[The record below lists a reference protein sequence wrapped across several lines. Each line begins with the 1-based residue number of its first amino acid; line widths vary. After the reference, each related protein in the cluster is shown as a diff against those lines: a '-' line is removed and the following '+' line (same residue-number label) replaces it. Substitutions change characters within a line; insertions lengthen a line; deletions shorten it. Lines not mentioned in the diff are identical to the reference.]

1 MNSGEVVMSN
11 TCRVVHRARRPGAP
25 NGGMN
30 ISRYISKGVLLL
42 AVTLVIGCGLYT
54 LSLSVIGQGIFP
66 VQANSS
72 TLTGPAIKVVGSR
85 QVAQPSTKDDY
96 FQSGPSAAS
105 YGASVSTSSEMAPS
119 NNLFD
124 QNRDFDAAGDALLQR
139 PTQRVCSFYDC

>member
-11 TCRVVHRARRPGAP
+11 TCRVVHRVRRPEAP
-25 NGGMN
+25 NGRMN

-42 AVTLVIGCGLYT
+42 AVSLVICCGLYT

-72 TLTGPAIKVVGSR
+72 TLNSPAIKVVGSR
-85 QVAQPSTKDDY
+85 QVAQPFTKDDH

-105 YGASVSTSSEMAPS
+105 YGASVSTSSAMAPS

-124 QNRDFDAAGDALLQR
+124 QNREFDAAGDALLQR